1 MQFTL
6 EFLSIL
12 GTLIFAIAPLLL
24 FLLGLIA
31 ILAGLIARCEGWAIG
46 EGLYFGFITATT
58 VGYGDMRP
66 TKPLARFLAV
76 AIAFVGLTLTGI
88 IVALAVEAMSYA
100 YDALN
105 GAVAARDPAS
115 GALVIG

>member
-12 GTLIFAIAPLLL
+12 GTLIFAIAPLIA
-24 FLLGLIA
+24 FLLSLIA
-31 ILAGLIARCEGWAIG
+31 ILAALIARCEGWPIG

-76 AIAFVGLTLTGI
+76 AIAFVGLTMTGI

-100 YDALN
+100 YDASA
-105 GAVAARDPAS
+105 GAVKTHESASIAPA
-115 GALVIG
+115 IG